1 MKKIF
6 TKGLKKYVSTK
17 LLMTDLELK
26 LPSTGFEIMENFETS
41 QLILYII
48 YYILDTHYTERS
60 LLLDRKERSNVVN

>member
-41 QLILYII
+41 QLILYI
-48 YYILDTHYTERS
+48 YYILDTNYTERS